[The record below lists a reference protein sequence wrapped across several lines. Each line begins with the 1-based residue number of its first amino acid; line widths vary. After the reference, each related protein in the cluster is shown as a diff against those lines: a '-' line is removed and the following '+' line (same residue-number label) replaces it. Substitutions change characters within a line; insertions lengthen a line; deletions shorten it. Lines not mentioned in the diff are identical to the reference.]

1 MLKKKVDIICK
12 TPVLENIYGI
22 NSDMYEVELPIG
34 DIYRHIRR
42 GNQVYEVLPNG
53 KRVFLTRELV
63 EADNSAI
70 AAPEFVLDKS
80 PVPNGRSIEAAITS
94 SGRTKRPIAT
104 APEVTDSPKHGA
116 GHSGIPTGGHATG
129 TNSESHAE
137 SSPEIPPTP
146 TVEPTPTV
154 GDENSASGSQPASGR
169 GQSEGPSGKRQ
180 THGDSTELP
189 LPGSGG
195 IGNDGVGSEVSSGL

>member
-42 GNQVYEVLPNG
+42 GNQVFEVLPNG

-63 EADNSAI
+63 EADNSAV

-94 SGRTKRPIAT
+94 SGKIKRHIAN
-104 APEVTDSPKHGA
+104 APEVTTSPKQGG

-129 TNSESHAE
+129 TNSETHTE
-137 SSPEIPPTP
+137 STPAAPPTP
-146 TVEPTPTV
+146 TVPGESST
-154 GDENSASGSQPASGR
+154 SGSQPVSGR

-180 THGDSTELP
+180 NHGDSTELP
-189 LPGSGG
+189 LPGRG
-195 IGNDGVGSEVSSGL
+195 IGGDGVGSEVSSGL

>member
-63 EADNSAI
+63 EADNSAV

-129 TNSESHAE
+129 TNSETHTE
-137 SSPEIPPTP
+137 STPVAPPTP
-146 TVEPTPTV
+146 AVPGES
-154 GDENSASGSQPASGR
+154 SASGSQPASGR

-180 THGDSTELP
+180 NHGDSTELP
-189 LPGSGG
+189 LPGRG
-195 IGNDGVGSEVSSGL
+195 IGGDGAGSEVSSGL

>member
-22 NSDMYEVELPIG
+22 NSDMYEVELPIS

-63 EADNSAI
+63 EADNSAV

-129 TNSESHAE
+129 TNSETHTE
-137 SSPEIPPTP
+137 STPAAPPTP
-146 TVEPTPTV
+146 VAPGES
-154 GDENSASGSQPASGR
+154 SASGSQPVSGR

-180 THGDSTELP
+180 NHGDSTELP
-189 LPGSGG
+189 LPGRG
-195 IGNDGVGSEVSSGL
+195 IGGDGVGSEVSSGL

>member
-63 EADNSAI
+63 EADNSAV

-94 SGRTKRPIAT
+94 SGKTKRPIAT

-129 TNSESHAE
+129 TNSETHTE
-137 SSPEIPPTP
+137 STPAAPPTP
-146 TVEPTPTV
+146 TVPGESST
-154 GDENSASGSQPASGR
+154 SGSHPVSGR

-180 THGDSTELP
+180 NHSDSTELP
-189 LPGSGG
+189 LPGRG
-195 IGNDGVGSEVSSGL
+195 IGSEVSSGL